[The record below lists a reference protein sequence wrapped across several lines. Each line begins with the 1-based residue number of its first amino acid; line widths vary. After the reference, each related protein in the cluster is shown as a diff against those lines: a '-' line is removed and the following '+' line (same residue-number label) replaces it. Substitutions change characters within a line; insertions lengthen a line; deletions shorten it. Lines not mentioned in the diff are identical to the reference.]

1 MSKFKREW
9 RRQQR
14 EAWREHLRRHGIEPD
29 AEDMPRDRYGRRERG
44 PFRRYPERGIAAGVV
59 AGLARWLGWS
69 TWAVRGPSIA
79 LLVINPP
86 FFLAVYLALW
96 ALMEREAVFG
106 WIQGLFPRLPDA
118 VPQSRVDDVRTR
130 LRGLET
136 RAARL
141 EERVTSEAFGVKG
154 RFRHLDGT

>member
-14 EAWREHLRRHGIEPD
+14 EAWREHLRRHGIEPEGD
-29 AEDMPRDRYGRRERG
+29 DMPRCSRPRERG

-69 TWAVRGPSIA
+69 TWAVRGPAIA

-86 FFLAVYLALW
+86 FFLAAYLTLW

-118 VPQSRVDDVRTR
+118 VPQSRVDDVRAR

>member
-29 AEDMPRDRYGRRERG
+29 AEDMPRDRFGRRERG
-44 PFRRYPERGIAAGVV
+44 PFRRYPERGIAGGVI

-69 TWAVRGPSIA
+69 TWAVRGPAIA

-86 FFLAVYLALW
+86 FFLALYLALW

-106 WIQGLFPRLPDA
+106 WVRA
-118 VPQSRVDDVRTR
+118 CSRACRTR
-130 LRGLET
+130 CRSPASTTCARAFAASRPGPRGWKS
-136 RAARL
+136 A
-141 EERVTSEAFGVKG
+141 
-154 RFRHLDGT
+154 

>member
-29 AEDMPRDRYGRRERG
+29 AEDMPRGCRPRERG

-69 TWAVRGPSIA
+69 TWAVRGPAIA
-79 LLVINPP
+79 FLVINPP
-86 FFLAVYLALW
+86 LFLAVYLTLW

-106 WIQGLFPRLPDA
+106 WVQSLFPRLPDA
-118 VPQSRVDDVRTR
+118 VPQARVDDVRAR
-130 LRGLET
+130 LRGLEA

-141 EERVTSEAFGVKG
+141 EERVISEAFGVKG

>member
-29 AEDMPRDRYGRRERG
+29 ADDMPRDRYGRRERG
-44 PFRRYPERGIAAGVV
+44 PFRRYPERGIAGGVI

-86 FFLAVYLALW
+86 FFLAVYVALW

-106 WIQGLFPRLPDA
+106 WVQGLFPRLPDA
-118 VPQSRVDDVRTR
+118 VPQSRVDDVRAR

-141 EERVTSEAFGVKG
+141 EERVTSEAFGIKG
-154 RFRHLDGT
+154 RFHHPDRT